1 MSDSPPKRL
10 NPFYRMTIIA
20 SGLFV
25 LTIFAMIASAL
36 GGSSGSAFDENT
48 GMILTVEVLA
58 ILGSVCAAIASD
70 SPGTENSDPTA
81 TAPDN
86 DRRNDDDRGD
96 SPAD

>member
-1 MSDSPPKRL
+1 MNDTPPRRL
-10 NPFYRMTIIA
+10 NPFYRVTIIA

-48 GMILTVEVLA
+48 GIILTVEVLA

-70 SPGTENSDPTA
+70 STGTEENDLTA
-81 TAPDN
+81 AAPDN

-96 SPAD
+96 SPAN